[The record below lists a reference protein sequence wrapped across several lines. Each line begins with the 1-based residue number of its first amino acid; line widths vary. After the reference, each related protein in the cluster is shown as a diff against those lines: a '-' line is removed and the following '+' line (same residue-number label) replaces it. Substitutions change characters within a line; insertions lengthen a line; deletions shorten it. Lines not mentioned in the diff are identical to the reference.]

1 VARLLLTF
9 INNIFKIISGD
20 VVIMLMLSS
29 TRASR
34 YCIATVSEDVWRLS
48 EVDMSNE
55 YERSLK
61 VAGLLREGD
70 DKNG

>member
-1 VARLLLTF
+1 
-9 INNIFKIISGD
+9 
-20 VVIMLMLSS
+20 MLSI

-34 YCIATVSEDVWRLS
+34 YRIAAVSEEVWRLS
-48 EVDMSNE
+48 EVDMFNE

-61 VAGLLREGD
+61 LAGLLREGD

>member
-1 VARLLLTF
+1 
-9 INNIFKIISGD
+9 
-20 VVIMLMLSS
+20 MLMLSI

-34 YCIATVSEDVWRLS
+34 YCIATVSEEVWRLS
-48 EVDMSNE
+48 EVDMFNE

-61 VAGLLREGD
+61 LAGLLREGD